1 MAMITY
7 PLNNTEYTAEDAEL
21 YNSTR
26 TSGVYSGLDFDWSL
40 TGEDNNITVGKGLA
54 WIKNSDFSGKVVAH
68 KEPETFDFGI
78 APISFGR
85 IDVMAIRFSSV
96 DNSTSL
102 VIKKGSEDGTFKI
115 PERSTTEGVYELYIF
130 SVRRNAGASQITASD
145 ISDLRDDRNYCGY
158 MSEAVKDGYAPSLM
172 EHNIGADFRFWVGTE
187 EEYKQKKD
195 TLPPNT
201 FCITVDGSGAEDF
214 VPSNIPNMGV
224 FDTEV
229 ALEKALYDHLV
240 GMKTLS
246 TKRLAFLVKSIAGA
260 NTSSHS
266 WVCCIYK
273 WSSDYAVVTAE
284 SSYGGGT
291 TRITKALVNG
301 QWQPFEWENPPMF
314 ENVEYRTSERW
325 NGKAVYTKLFPVQ
338 IGPDEY
344 SKEFYLI
351 GYEDGGAPVHIRH
364 NAVYADGGSF
374 APYSPEVSDSYS
386 YLYFDGETGSF
397 FYERGRGLT
406 GAKTLYVQCWYFKN
420 FD

>member
-26 TSGVYSGLDFDWSL
+26 TSGVYSGMDFDWSL

-78 APISFGR
+78 APLSFGR
-85 IDVMAIRFSSV
+85 VDVMAIRFSSV

-102 VIKKGSEDGTFKI
+102 VIKKGSEDGAFKI
-115 PERSTTEGVYELYIF
+115 PERSTTEGVYELYLF
-130 SVRRNAGASQITASD
+130 SVRRNAGASKITASD

-187 EEYKQKKD
+187 AEYEQKKD

-214 VPSNIPNMGV
+214 VPSRITYMGL
-224 FDTEV
+224 FETEAEFET
-229 ALEKALYDHLV
+229 ALSNELKDISQLE
-240 GMKTLS
+240 
-246 TKRLAFLVKSIAGA
+246 TKRLSFLVKNISVAD
-260 NTSSHS
+260 TRTHL
-266 WVCCIYK
+266 WVCSLCV
-273 WSSDYAVVTAE
+273 WNSDYATLTAE
-284 SSYGGGT
+284 SSYGGGV
-291 TRITKALVNG
+291 TRIKKALVNG
-301 QWQPFEWENPPMF
+301 EWTPFEWENPPMF
-314 ENVEYRTSERW
+314 ENVEYRTSERF
-325 NGKAVYTKLFPVQ
+325 NGKAVYTKLFPVN
-338 IGPDEY
+338 IGSDEY

-351 GYEDGGAPVHIRH
+351 GYADGGAPVHIRH
-364 NAVYADGGSF
+364 NAVYADGSSF
-374 APYSPEVSDSYS
+374 APYSPEISNGYS
-386 YLYFDGETGSF
+386 FVYFDGETGSF
-397 FYERGRGLT
+397 FYERGRGIT
-406 GAKTLYVQCWYFKN
+406 GSKTLYIQCWYFKN